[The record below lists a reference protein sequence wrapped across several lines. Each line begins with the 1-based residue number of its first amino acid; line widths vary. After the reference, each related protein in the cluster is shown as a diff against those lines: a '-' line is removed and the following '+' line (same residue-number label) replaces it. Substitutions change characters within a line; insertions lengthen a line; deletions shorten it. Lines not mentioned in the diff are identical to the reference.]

1 VVPSRPIQLPCL
13 AVRVQRFADLLF
25 FENRSGTPVPERF
38 AYPLASRPRSGYNLQ
53 PEPLGAA
60 LWADPALGGFLE
72 IQAV

>member
-1 VVPSRPIQLPCL
+1 MQLLSL
-13 AVRVQRFADLLF
+13 AVLVQRFADLLF

-60 LWADPALGGFLE
+60 LRATPALGGFLE
-72 IQAV
+72 TQAV